1 MTVKHALEQLKYTDR
16 EIESFEDMKHQTIA
30 LYESV
35 DYESDTLQQM
45 IDYTDKR
52 IEEEQSHY
60 EYWHKLIT
68 EIADDR
74 YRNILTMRY
83 LEDRTVEEVAE
94 ELYYT
99 VSHTFR
105 LTNQA
110 AKVLEQAHRKAYK
123 G

>member
-16 EIESFEDMKHQTIA
+16 EIESFECMKHQTIA

-35 DYESDTLQQM
+35 GYESDTLHQM
-45 IDYTDKR
+45 INYTDKR

-68 EIADDR
+68 ELEDER

-83 LEDRTVEEVAE
+83 LEDKTTEIVAE
-94 ELYYT
+94 DLFYT
-99 VSHTFR
+99 VSHTYR
-105 LTNQA
+105 LSKQA
-110 AKVLEQAHRKAYK
+110 VKALSQAHHEA
-123 G
+123 